1 MLRSLNI
8 HIHFSNFVIL
18 TVSVLAAHRWVFSLH
33 GPSLDWANKEGSGP
47 QIQHPSVHRE
57 SNNYKMGQF
66 SVHNSWICAC
76 LDVWGRGQGSNAKGI
91 QRLPR
96 HTSRDWLHRAALP
109 NTILSPAS
117 RWRVPAL
124 LQGVNW
130 HSTAWCSHFC
140 VILVCRICQWQWTS
154 EAVWDCVA
162 PETWN
167 GHYGRQRF
175 FCRWRCTMQSL
186 QTCLPVQAGRV
197 PS

>member
-1 MLRSLNI
+1 MQPIDEFFLFMVHLSIGLTKRDLGHRFNI
-8 HIHFSNFVIL
+8 HQSTASQII
-18 TVSVLAAHRWVFSLH
+18 TK
-33 GPSLDWANKEGSGP
+33 WANFL
-47 QIQHPSVHRE
+47 
-57 SNNYKMGQF
+57 Y
-66 SVHNSWICAC
+66 
-76 LDVWGRGQGSNAKGI
+76 
-91 QRLPR
+91 
-96 HTSRDWLHRAALP
+96 
-109 NTILSPAS
+109 TILGSVRVWMSEDAVKAQMPKEFKDYPDTQVVIDCIELRCRTPSSPAS